1 MTDRILTVIAEAAE
15 AYWDQQADAI
25 ECIELRTATTPLERA
40 MAQIDIAW
48 CNWAL
53 VHDITEQ
60 LFGDP
65 DWWKASE

>member
-1 MTDRILTVIAEAAE
+1 MSAQTIEDRMESAVKA
-15 AYWDQQADAI
+15 
-25 ECIELRTATTPLERA
+25 LRTATTPVGIA
-40 MAQIDIAW
+40 MARIDIAW

-65 DWWKASE
+65 DWWRK

>member
-1 MTDRILTVIAEAAE
+1 MTDIPLKAIHTHQAATLEDRLEIAC
-15 AYWDQQADAI
+15 QA
-25 ECIELRTATTPLERA
+25 LRTATTPLERA